1 MKILIADDHEI
12 VLRGIRQILMEE
24 FPNAYIDEAV
34 DTDTLI
40 AKAINDKW
48 DIAISDLSMP
58 GGGGIEALKIIQ
70 EKKPGLPVLIFSS
83 YPEDQYALRVIKAG
97 AHGFLNKDKAPE
109 ELAKAI
115 RQVLEG
121 KKYIS
126 NAIAEKIA
134 MSLSGPV
141 ETLPHQLLSKREL
154 SIFIMLASGK
164 PITEIA
170 TTLSI
175 ATTTAST
182 YRSRI
187 LDKLNMKTNAQLT
200 QYV

>member
-1 MKILIADDHEI
+1 
-12 VLRGIRQILMEE
+12 
-24 FPNAYIDEAV
+24 
-34 DTDTLI
+34 
-40 AKAINDKW
+40 
-48 DIAISDLSMP
+48 
-58 GGGGIEALKIIQ
+58 
-70 EKKPGLPVLIFSS
+70 
-83 YPEDQYALRVIKAG
+83 
-97 AHGFLNKDKAPE
+97 
-109 ELAKAI
+109 I

-134 MSLSGPV
+134 MSLSGPD
-141 ETLPHQLLSKREL
+141 ETLPHQLLSEREL

-200 QYV
+200 QYVIEHGLA